1 MNAKSLIRRTRDGE
15 ELSGEEI
22 AFLVR
27 GAVDGSVT
35 DYQLTAWMMAVYLRG
50 LTERETVDLTVAM
63 LDSGDRLR
71 FDGLP
76 LLPADKHSTGGVGDK
91 VSFLVAPL
99 AAAAGVPVPMI
110 SGRSLGHT
118 GGTLD
123 KLESIPGCRTALSR
137 DEIVRQVSTLGICLA
152 GQTERL
158 APADRILYSLRDAA
172 SIVESLPLITASILS
187 KKAAAGVR
195 ALALDVKVGGGAFM
209 ENRDRAH
216 ALAVMLV
223 RTAARLGIR
232 ARAHLTAMDL
242 LLGRTAGNAL
252 EIAESVRVL
261 RGEEHPGDL
270 RRLTLV
276 LGGSMCMLSGRTATA
291 DEGEQAIER
300 AWASGLGFEKFV
312 RLVAA
317 QGGDVRCLEDPMRLP
332 RAAECL
338 EVPASADGYFQG
350 VRAREAGEWITES
363 GGGRLRAGDR
373 LDPRIGVE
381 LLATPGDSVR
391 AGETVLLLHLP
402 DGGGR
407 TAAAEDL
414 RTRAADWVVLQS
426 TPGTPIPADRPDDAA
441 IILEIVDPPIDAG

>member
-187 KKAAAGVR
+187 K
-195 ALALDVKVGGGAFM
+195 
-209 ENRDRAH
+209 
-216 ALAVMLV
+216 
-223 RTAARLGIR
+223 
-232 ARAHLTAMDL
+232 
-242 LLGRTAGNAL
+242 
-252 EIAESVRVL
+252 
-261 RGEEHPGDL
+261 
-270 RRLTLV
+270 
-276 LGGSMCMLSGRTATA
+276 
-291 DEGEQAIER
+291 
-300 AWASGLGFEKFV
+300 
-312 RLVAA
+312 
-317 QGGDVRCLEDPMRLP
+317 
-332 RAAECL
+332 
-338 EVPASADGYFQG
+338 
-350 VRAREAGEWITES
+350 
-363 GGGRLRAGDR
+363 
-373 LDPRIGVE
+373 
-381 LLATPGDSVR
+381 
-391 AGETVLLLHLP
+391 
-402 DGGGR
+402 
-407 TAAAEDL
+407 
-414 RTRAADWVVLQS
+414 
-426 TPGTPIPADRPDDAA
+426 
-441 IILEIVDPPIDAG
+441 